1 MIIERYQEMPNILDK
16 VLEPFVTPLMTFIKV
31 WVHKKVA
38 AQDYEITPEIT
49 ALFAIL
55 ISMVKTRG
63 QKTVVKF
70 FPHEVADMEPACE
83 MLHF

>member
-1 MIIERYQEMPNILDK
+1 MSVDVTAIFMI
-16 VLEPFVTPLMTFIKV
+16 LM
-31 WVHKKVA
+31 
-38 AQDYEITPEIT
+38 
-49 ALFAIL
+49 
-55 ISMVKTRG
+55 SMVKTRG